1 MRKLFHFDNNR
12 PAPLFVIPPPSPA
25 TSVYPPTSNSQAI
38 LESNTNT
45 MEKKKLGSL
54 VARAVQFFSAAIV
67 LGLSISIYKHLKH
80 TLGMC
85 HQHYGKRDCDKAI
98 DPWTPVHAFSACV
111 GVVGLLSAVTGIIA
125 TVTSLG
131 EKKVVALV
139 TAILDVLAALF
150 FLAGGVTSAV
160 KYAGT
165 LTPCDSPAKEHIL
178 TSPPC
183 SRARAATAFL
193 FIGLLATLVASAL
206 AFFSGRASGKRATS
220 APISHEL

>member
-1 MRKLFHFDNNR
+1 MRKFRFFDNNK
-12 PAPLFVIPPPSPA
+12 PAPLFVPPPSPA
-25 TSVYPPTSNSQAI
+25 ASSIHPPTSGSQAI
-38 LESNTNT
+38 LEGNTKI

-54 VARAVQFFSAAIV
+54 VARCVQFFSAAIV

-80 TLGMC
+80 FLGLC
-85 HQHYGKRDCDKAI
+85 HDYYAKRDCGKAI

-111 GVVGLLSAVTGIIA
+111 GVVGLLSAAIGIIA

-131 EKKVVALV
+131 EKKIVALV
-139 TAILDVLAALF
+139 TTILDVLAALF

-160 KYAGT
+160 KYAGDVI
-165 LTPCDSPAKEHIL
+165 PCDSPPKEHIL
-178 TSPPC
+178 TLPPC

-206 AFFSGRASGKRATS
+206 AFFSGRASGKRSTS
-220 APISHEL
+220 GPVGHEL